1 MQTYSCNIRT
11 ARKCSKA
18 KEDGIM
24 LRGEVLIMA
33 YFGLCISLT
42 TLQVECGSVG
52 TVQNMTMVSK
62 LPVILRKEQ

>member
-1 MQTYSCNIRT
+1 
-11 ARKCSKA
+11 
-18 KEDGIM
+18 M

>member
-1 MQTYSCNIRT
+1 
-11 ARKCSKA
+11 
-18 KEDGIM
+18 
-24 LRGEVLIMA
+24 MA